1 MTEKDIKQLQEQID
15 YLTRIVKPLY
25 DLLIYAD
32 DVTKAMG
39 LNKNTISQNDKL
51 EKYNKP
57 GERKILLSLASVPVI
72 RNRKRS
78 RKKLA

>member
-1 MTEKDIKQLQEQID
+1 MSDKELRRLQQQVD
-15 YLTRIVKPLY
+15 YLTQLVKPLC

-32 DVTKAMG
+32 DVTKARG

-57 GERKILLSLASVPVI
+57 GERKLLISIASVPVI
-72 RNRKRS
+72 RNRKRI
-78 RKKLA
+78 KVK